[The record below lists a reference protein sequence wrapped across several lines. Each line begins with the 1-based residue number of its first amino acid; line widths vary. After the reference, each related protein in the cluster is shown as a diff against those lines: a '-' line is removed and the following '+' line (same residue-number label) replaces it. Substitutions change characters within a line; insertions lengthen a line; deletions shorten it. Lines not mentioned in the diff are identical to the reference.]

1 MTESVLDV
9 CLIIRLNQTVKEI
22 FNGNGKEKFFLSIK
36 VSTFKLNKNSAK
48 KKTLKNKELKSIKN
62 VLNNKSRI
70 IVREFTKKFI
80 TQPVK

>member
-1 MTESVLDV
+1 MTEPVLVV
-9 CLIIRLNQTVKEI
+9 CSIIQLNQIVKEI

-36 VSTFKLNKNSAK
+36 VNIYRSNKNWAR
-48 KKTLKNKELKSIKN
+48 KKTFKNKELKSIKS
-62 VLNNKSRI
+62 VLNKKSRI